1 MSQAVIDKIVTDF
14 VANEAEALLNEQP
27 EEQDEPMV
35 ENNTNQPST
44 EGMDVEPEKAEGEDE
59 PTEEVKIKEI
69 KDVPY
74 IDVPDMFGRTAL
86 HYAAEFGHAE
96 VAKLL
101 IRRGASLEVLDKV
114 KMTPLAVAAQQGHFE
129 CVKVLVEGGANI
141 EARDKVR
148 RTPLVHA
155 VKNGSVTVASYLVH
169 MGADP
174 NTSDSSI
181 NTAVHYAAA
190 FGWNECLKYLI
201 SVGADANA
209 NNLWKTSPLAIAMM
223 KGHLACAD
231 ILLDQKGVDVNVRND
246 DGDTLV
252 IQVLRLSHPSTLA
265 QVRFLV
271 QDKKADINLTDRSG
285 QYPLIIAI
293 RSKSQHRKFI

>member
-1 MSQAVIDKIVTDF
+1 MA
-14 VANEAEALLNEQP
+14 
-27 EEQDEPMV
+27 
-35 ENNTNQPST
+35 ENNTNQPAAT
-44 EGMDVEPEKAEGEDE
+44 TAEGMEVDEERGEGEE
-59 PTEEVKIKEI
+59 EANEEVKIKEI

-86 HYAAEFGHAE
+86 HYAAEFGHVE

-101 IRRGASLEVLDKV
+101 IRRGASLEVQDKV
-114 KMTPLAVAAQQGHFE
+114 KMTPLAVAAQQGHLD
-129 CVKVLVEGGANI
+129 CVKALVDGGANI

-148 RTPLVHA
+148 RTPLIHA

-190 FGWNECLKYLI
+190 FGWKECLKYLI

-231 ILLDQKGVDVNVRND
+231 LLLDQKGVDVNVRND
-246 DGDTLV
+246 NGDTLV
-252 IQVLRLSHPSTLA
+252 IQVLRLSHPSILA

-271 QDKKADINLTDRSG
+271 QDKKADINLPDRSG
-285 QYPLIIAI
+285 QFPLIIAI
-293 RSKSQHRKFI
+293 RSRSQQRKRRIILLNITAYCNNNFMSRFGNR

>member
-1 MSQAVIDKIVTDF
+1 M
-14 VANEAEALLNEQP
+14 LNEEP
-27 EEQDEPMV
+27 EEEAQDEPMA
-35 ENNTNQPST
+35 ENNTNQQAAG
-44 EGMDVEPEKAEGEDE
+44 EGMDVENNEGGEE

-69 KDVPY
+69 KDVVY

-86 HYAAEFGHAE
+86 HYAAEFGHAD
-96 VAKLL
+96 VVKLL
-101 IRRGASLEVLDKV
+101 LRRGASLEVLDKI

-129 CVKVLVEGGANI
+129 CVKALVEGGANI

-148 RTPLVHA
+148 RTPLIHA

-174 NTSDSSI
+174 NISDSSI
-181 NTAVHYAAA
+181 NSAVHYAAA
-190 FGWNECLKYLI
+190 FGWKECLKYLI

-209 NNLWKTSPLAIAMM
+209 NNLWKTSPLALAMM

-252 IQVLRLSHPSTLA
+252 IQVLRNASRNPSTLA
-265 QVRFLV
+265 QIRFLV
-271 QDKKADINLTDRSG
+271 QDKKADINLADRAG
-285 QYPLIIAI
+285 NFPLTIAI
-293 RSKSQHRKFI
+293 QGGTQQSKFY